1 MNYQKYKEL
10 GNLFKETFRS
20 VVSDKNNLFD
30 FFNQVQMFHK
40 YDIYEQIFIYGQ
52 KSNATH
58 IADFDTWKKLGRFV
72 KKGEKSIAVLSQST
86 GKINI
91 KHYFDFSQTDG
102 KELDFPDYTL
112 EKNDWDFL
120 VSQEME
126 DLIDETVDFTE
137 EPDIRRLSIEIGLFL
152 AKNKSI
158 GSEVIDITEQEF
170 TILQSLPNFFKVM
183 NYANKVNRLISK
195 EILVYKRERMNE
207 HEFKI
212 LRERDRTTDTRSRVS
227 QLSTGEIREN
237 SRSQITGRESSRV
250 SNQTSRG
257 RFDEVGTRDQQ
268 KSVEQ
273 SKRIDRSIGRSQYT
287 DTSSTSEFRGSVE
300 DTNAISG
307 TSNRTRNERDS
318 IDGKANSDI
327 KDFEEKQSSESFFV
341 EKNPDYEEITPDFTE
356 EELNNVLRR
365 GSGVEGGKIR
375 IYHLYQ
381 RTLSKKERA
390 SFLKE

>member
-112 EKNDWDFL
+112 EKNDWDLL

-195 EILVYKRERMNE
+195 EILAYKRERMNE
-207 HEFKI
+207 HESKI

-227 QLSTGEIREN
+227 QLSIGEIREN

-273 SKRIDRSIGRSQYT
+273 SKRIDGSVGRSQST
-287 DTSSTSEFRGSVE
+287 DISSTSEFRGSVE
-300 DTNAISG
+300 DTNAISR

-318 IDGKANSDI
+318 IEVKSNIDI
-327 KDFEEKQSSESFFV
+327 KDLEEKQSSESFFV
-341 EKNPDYEEITPDFTE
+341 EKNPDYEEITSDFTE
-356 EELNNVLRR
+356 EELNNILRR
-365 GSGVEGGKIR
+365 GSGVEGGKYAFT
-375 IYHLYQ
+375 IYINEPFPK
-381 RTLSKKERA
+381 RKECL
-390 SFLKE
+390 F

>member
-10 GNLFKETFRS
+10 GNLFKETFLL
-20 VVSDKNNLFD
+20 VVSDKNSLFD
-30 FFNQVQMFHK
+30 FFNQVQIFHK

-52 KSNATH
+52 KPNATH

-91 KHYFDFSQTDG
+91 KHYFDLSQTDG
-102 KELDFPDYTL
+102 KKLDFPDYTL
-112 EKNDWDFL
+112 EKNDWNLL
-120 VSQEME
+120 VSQEIE

-170 TILQSLPNFFKVM
+170 TMLQSLPNFFKVM
-183 NYANKVNRLISK
+183 NYANEVNRLISK

-207 HEFKI
+207 HESKI
-212 LRERDRTTDTRSRVS
+212 LRERDRSIDTRSRVS

-237 SRSQITGRESSRV
+237 SCSQITGRESRGV

-273 SKRIDRSIGRSQYT
+273 SKRIDGSVGRSQST
-287 DTSSTSEFRGSVE
+287 DISPTSEFRGSVE

-318 IDGKANSDI
+318 IEVKSNIDI
-327 KDFEEKQSSESFFV
+327 KDLE
-341 EKNPDYEEITPDFTE
+341 
-356 EELNNVLRR
+356 
-365 GSGVEGGKIR
+365 
-375 IYHLYQ
+375 
-381 RTLSKKERA
+381 
-390 SFLKE
+390 